1 MFADVYVDTAA
12 MPYLY
17 EPAAVRALIS
27 SIGIER
33 VLFATDYPLM
43 QQERVIRYLDQAG
56 LTSAEMD
63 RVLQLNAED
72 FLGRIGA
79 IRT

>member
-1 MFADVYVDTAA
+1 

-17 EPAAVRALIS
+17 EPAAVRALIN

-43 QQERVIRYLDQAG
+43 QQERVIRYLDEAG
-56 LTSAEMD
+56 LTSVEMD
-63 RVLQLNAED
+63 RVLQLNAEG